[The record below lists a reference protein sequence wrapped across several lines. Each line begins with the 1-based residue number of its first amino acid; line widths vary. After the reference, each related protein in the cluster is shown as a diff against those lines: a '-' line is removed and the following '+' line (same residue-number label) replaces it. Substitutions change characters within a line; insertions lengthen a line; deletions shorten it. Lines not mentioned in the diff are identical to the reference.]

1 MCPSLSLFGYSIP
14 TYGICALVGVGA
26 AFLIAFLRV
35 RKSPAHSVED
45 TMFMLLYGMVGVLVG
60 AKLLYLIQVSPA
72 LIRDLPLLFSDV
84 QTFSARY
91 LSGGFVFYGGL
102 IGGIAGAMIY
112 CRQFKL
118 HLFDYANRLIVII
131 PIFHGIGRIGCFLSG
146 CCYGIPCDPPL
157 GIAFSHS
164 QIAPNGVPLFPVQL
178 LEVCT
183 NLILFVLLLWLTNR
197 KQCKRSDGVAFYL
210 CYYAVVRFLL
220 EYLRYDDA
228 ERGFIGF
235 LSTSQFISLFI
246 FAAGILLFIKGDA
259 LVSFLERKLKI

>member
-1 MCPSLSLFGYSIP
+1 MCPSFELFGHMIP
-14 TYGICALVGVGA
+14 TYGICALIGVA
-26 AFLIAFLRV
+26 TAFLAAYLRV
-35 RKSPAHSVED
+35 RKSSVHSVED
-45 TMFMLLYGMVGVLVG
+45 TMFMLLYAMIGVLVG

-118 HLFDYANRLIVII
+118 HLFDYANKLIVII

-164 QIAPNGVPLFPVQL
+164 QIAPNGIPLFPVQM
-178 LEVCT
+178 LETFT
-183 NLILFVLLLWLTNR
+183 NLVLFLLLIWFTGR
-197 KQCKRSDGVAFYL
+197 KQCKRHEGVAFYL

-220 EYLRYDDA
+220 EYLRYDDV
-228 ERGFIGF
+228 ERGFIWF

-246 FAAGILLFIKGDA
+246 LAAGILLFVKGDA
-259 LVSFLERKLKI
+259 IVSFLERKLKI